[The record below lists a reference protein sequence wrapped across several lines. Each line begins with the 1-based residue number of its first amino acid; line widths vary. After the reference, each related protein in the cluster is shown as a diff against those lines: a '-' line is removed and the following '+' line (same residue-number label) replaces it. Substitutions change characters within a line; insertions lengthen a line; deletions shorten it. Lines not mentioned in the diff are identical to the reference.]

1 MADTSNLTNFLNDVA
16 DAIRT
21 KKETTEQIPAANFD
35 SEILSIETG
44 IDTSDATATADD
56 ITEGKT
62 AYGPD
67 GKMTGT
73 IPELTPYTGVLTMD
87 QNGMGSDG
95 DGTIGYLNS
104 SIDKDTIVRKG
115 TNVSIMANNNMI
127 ANVIGLT
134 ADKIVKGNSFL
145 GVEGTAETGSQI
157 NNQDKTI
164 TQNGQYTADSGYTG
178 LGTVTVNVPSGSGDV
193 KLFETEQAMQ
203 ADPNPSEGDLAVVYR
218 EEIQPVTE
226 ESEFDSCTFPNTV
239 VLDNAFS
246 GDIYGEFRAV
256 DHSVMFNGDV
266 DMSSSRFRFD
276 GWGESSQVR
285 VEYTSQDGITYTRTD
300 GGEELQEF
308 GTVIK
313 YEPMEPWNDVIGNF
327 MKIGGNYFEGLFQYL
342 NVDTNNQLTFNPSS
356 LNISD
361 TTINLVQAG
370 PILNYEILKSA
381 AKYLSQF
388 YTDDEFQFDAYIDYE
403 NKVHIIYAKS
413 GYNSFERMFIVNKS
427 SPVIYMGTSGSTFT
441 EHFDAIYDDI
451 EKTFKN
457 EQSIAFTTMF
467 KNISSSGFNCV
478 KINGYPIC
486 PIGIQQYNYDKWRHF
501 NSTIY
506 YLDTIDSSTNI
517 NITDSNLKLNE
528 MITKYILVTTQL
540 NATADD
546 VYEKTFYGKNGVEV
560 GTLQNK
566 ENLTKNMVKHRV
578 NIWFNYN
585 SGIICPSDASYML
598 GGCKNLT
605 TIPLLD
611 TSNVTKI
618 DDMFNRCS
626 ELIELPLLDFSKVET
641 AVRAFI
647 DCTNLT
653 EIPLFNTEKL
663 KDMSSMFS
671 NCKSLTTIPLLNTS
685 KVTNMGS
692 MFSRCTSLTTIPL
705 LDTNNVTEMTWMF
718 SNCTSLTTI
727 PLLDT
732 SNVTSMSYMFGDCT
746 NLTTIPLLNTSKVTN
761 MGSMFNGCTNLT
773 TIPELD
779 TSSTT
784 NMSVMFSN
792 CKSLT
797 TIPLLNTSNI
807 TSMYYMFNGCKNLTT
822 IPELNTS
829 NVTNMYGAFND
840 CTSLSDESLNN
851 ILAMCKNATSYTS
864 TKTLKYI
871 GITSEQA
878 NKCKTLSNYS
888 AFTSA
893 GWKTGY

>member
-308 GTVIK
+308 GTTIK
-313 YEPMEPWNDVIGNF
+313 WASMSSPFNNVIGNF
-327 MKIGGNYFEGLFQYL
+327 MKISGNYFEGLYEYKS
-342 NVDTNNQLTFNPSS
+342 NEYVMTKNQL
-356 LNISD
+356 D
-361 TTINLVQAG
+361 TT
-370 PILNYEILKSA
+370 P
-381 AKYLSQF
+381 
-388 YTDDEFQFDAYIDYE
+388 DY
-403 NKVHIIYAKS
+403 
-413 GYNSFERMFIVNKS
+413 
-427 SPVIYMGTSGSTFT
+427 
-441 EHFDAIYDDI
+441 
-451 EKTFKN
+451 
-457 EQSIAFTTMF
+457 
-467 KNISSSGFNCV
+467 
-478 KINGYPIC
+478 
-486 PIGIQQYNYDKWRHF
+486 
-501 NSTIY
+501 
-506 YLDTIDSSTNI
+506 
-517 NITDSNLKLNE
+517 
-528 MITKYILVTTQL
+528 
-540 NATADD
+540 
-546 VYEKTFYGKNGVEV
+546 VYEKTFYGENGVEN

-578 NIWFNYN
+578 NIWSNYN
-585 SGIICPSDASYML
+585 SGIICPSDASFML
-598 GGCKNLT
+598 GRCKNLTTIPLLDTSNVTNMSGMFSNCTSLT

-618 DDMFNRCS
+618 DDMFNHCS

-641 AVRAFI
+641 AIRAFM

-671 NCKSLTTIPLLNTS
+671 NCTSLTTMSLLDTSNVTSMYRMFNSCKNLTTIPELNTS
-685 KVTNMGS
+685 NVTNMS
-692 MFSRCTSLTTIPL
+692 DMFS
-705 LDTNNVTEMTWMF
+705 D
-718 SNCTSLTTI
+718 CTSLTTI

-732 SNVTSMSYMFGDCT
+732 SNVNDMYYMFGDCT

-761 MGSMFNGCTNLT
+761 MGGMFNGCTNLT

-779 TSSTT
+779 TSSVT
-784 NMSVMFSN
+784 NMSIMFSD
-792 CKSLT
+792 CESLT

-807 TSMYYMFNGCKNLTT
+807 TSMYYMFNSCKNLTT

-829 NVTNMYGAFND
+829 NVDNMYGMFD
-840 CTSLSDESLNN
+840 GCTSLSDESLNN

-871 GITSEQA
+871 GLTSEQA